1 MRAQK
6 DSCGTK
12 TRENEIV
19 FHNGPGTYK
28 KKKIILSIQVLRKIS
43 WIYLVSIIS
52 LGLSVSSIKAHYK
65 FNILTLKSK
74 LKKDSSELLKHWQN
88 IHEKCKQI
96 DFRYFLWCQK
106 KEPSLKCI
114 TVSWYSK
121 LLQIDPQ
128 LQSNLLQNGLSQCEN
143 IRDKISS
150 MKFMLNKISLHFRC
164 YCILSTIDKIF
175 ARLDLKFPFKTGAT
189 YK

>member
-1 MRAQK
+1 M
-6 DSCGTK
+6 
-12 TRENEIV
+12 
-19 FHNGPGTYK
+19 
-28 KKKIILSIQVLRKIS
+28 IS

-106 KEPSLKCI
+106 EETLLKYI
-114 TVSWYSK
+114 IVLWYSK
-121 LLQIDPQ
+121 LLRIDPQ
-128 LQSNLLQNGLSQCEN
+128 LRPNVLQSVLSQCEN
-143 IRDKISS
+143 IRHKISS
-150 MKFMLNKISLHFRC
+150 VKFMLNKISPYFRC

-175 ARLDLKFPFKTGAT
+175 ARLYLKFPFKTGAT